1 MKGIQMSGPPTAFP
15 RDLGIYQQMGEQNIR
30 LMLKDFYTHLLSS
43 EIKEMFLNDLEE
55 SANRSADF
63 FIFLLGGP
71 PVYHQKHGHPRMK
84 QRHIPFKI
92 DEKAQLEWFKC
103 FEKVLENEE
112 KYHFPKEHKNAF
124 LKFIFEFS
132 KWMINS

>member
-1 MKGIQMSGPPTAFP
+1 MKGIQMSGPPAAFP
-15 RDLGIYQQMGEQNIR
+15 RDLGVYEQMGEENIR
-30 LMLKDFYTHLLSS
+30 QMLKDFYINLSS
-43 EIKEMFLNDLEE
+43 SSIKQMFSDDLEE

-71 PVYHQKHGHPRMK
+71 PIYHQKHGHPRMK
-84 QRHIPFKI
+84 QRHMPFKI
-92 DEKAQLEWFKC
+92 DESAQLEWFRC

-112 KYHFPKEHKNAF
+112 KYSFPKQHKNAF